1 MSWAAWL
8 AVTKTGRLGPRL
20 PLLGGSKATVELNT
34 GGSSSIVTEGDW
46 IDTIPL
52 RWWYPWA
59 ASIIVAHRT
68 DGLDADWRPVLLG
81 PITDFPA
88 CSMTAA
94 AGESGQPVTL
104 TGGDLRDMLAR
115 RIITGPADWDGTSG
129 TWALQ
134 HTAVRYERMSLGTIA
149 DRIIDLATARRAGS
163 LPIRHRQDLSQT
175 GLAADDGH
183 ARQYNAHNLGNNDV
197 DKRLSELS
205 DVIGGPDIMLRPGI
219 DWGDSMTPPAAYAT
233 VVHGVEGQ
241 PQMPQRR
248 ALVWD
253 ATRPAG
259 PVMSIAAAVDASQ
272 MWTRRWATGDGQ
284 DADIL
289 MDVRQNEQA
298 LQAGMPL
305 MEDVT
310 VYQSVTTHA
319 TLLAHVD
326 ALIAAGQHQTV
337 QWTATVDLTHP
348 DASPGVWHVG
358 DRVRVITPPTRAYAA
373 LTEKSAQA
381 PWPPRRED
389 RDMTIIKAAF
399 SLSSE
404 TATVDL
410 QEDADN
416 A

>member
-8 AVTKTGRLGPRL
+8 ATTKTGRLGPRL
-20 PLLGGSKATVELNT
+20 PLLDGSKATVELNT

-46 IDTIPL
+46 LDTIPM

-59 ASIIVAHRT
+59 SSIVVAHRT
-68 DGLDADWRPVLLG
+68 DGLDVDWQPILLG
-81 PITDFPA
+81 PIMDFPA

-115 RIITGPADWDGTSG
+115 RIITGTADWDGASG

-134 HTAVRYERMSLGTIA
+134 HTSVRYERMSLGTIA
-149 DRIIDLATARRAGS
+149 DRIIDLATARQAGS
-163 LPIRHRQDLSQT
+163 LPIRHRQDLAQADLS
-175 GLAADDGH
+175 AAVGH
-183 ARQYNAHNLGNNDV
+183 ARQYDACNLANNGV

-219 DWGDSMTPPAAYAT
+219 DWGDTMTPPAAYAT
-233 VVHGVEGQ
+233 VIHGVEGQ
-241 PQMPQRR
+241 PQIPQRR
-248 ALVWD
+248 TTVWD

-259 PVMSIAAAVDASQ
+259 PVTSISATVDASQ
-272 MWTRRWATGDGQ
+272 MWTRRWATGAGQ

-289 MDVRQNEQA
+289 MDVRQAEQM

-310 VYQSVTTHA
+310 TYSSVTTHA

-326 ALIAAGQHQTV
+326 ALVAAGQRQTV

-373 LTEKSAQA
+373 LTEASAQA

-389 RDMTIIKAAF
+389 RTMTAIKATFDLCA
-399 SLSSE
+399 E

-410 QEDADN
+410 QEDAAD